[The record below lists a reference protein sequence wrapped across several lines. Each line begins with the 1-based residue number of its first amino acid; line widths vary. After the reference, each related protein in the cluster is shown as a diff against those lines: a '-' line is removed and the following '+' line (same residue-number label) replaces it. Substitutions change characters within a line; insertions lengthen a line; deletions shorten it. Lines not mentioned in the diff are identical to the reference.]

1 MNDQQLKST
10 LLETFPVLPGQEARA
25 WNLLQ
30 ERLRKPAFS
39 LAWRPLLTGA
49 AAVACTVALVVHFDA
64 PAIAP
69 VSASSQS
76 PGIFA
81 TAFYSQGAH
90 AQVVWING
98 MDPATDGPT
107 YMDPTSKV
115 DESATDK
122 TPDSL

>member
-1 MNDQQLKST
+1 MNDQQLKSM
-10 LLETFPVLPGQEARA
+10 LSETFPVLPGQEARA
-25 WNLLQ
+25 WSLLQ
-30 ERLRKPAFS
+30 ERLQKPSFL
-39 LAWRPLLTGA
+39 LAWRPFLTGA
-49 AAVACTVALVVHFDA
+49 AAVACTVVLVVHLDA

-81 TAFYSQGAH
+81 TAFYSENAH
-90 AQVVWING
+90 AQVVWIDG
-98 MDPATDGPT
+98 MDAATDGPT

-115 DESATDK
+115 DQSAADK